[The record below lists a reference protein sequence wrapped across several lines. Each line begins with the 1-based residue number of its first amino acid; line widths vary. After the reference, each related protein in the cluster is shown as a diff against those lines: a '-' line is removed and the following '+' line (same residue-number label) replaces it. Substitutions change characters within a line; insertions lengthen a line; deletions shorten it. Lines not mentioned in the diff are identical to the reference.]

1 MGIRL
6 AIAAALSILLA
17 AGAGQAAEPL
27 AFPGAQGWAATTPGG
42 RGGRIIKVTTLAGD
56 GPGSFREAVEA
67 KGPRIVVFEVGGVI
81 DLDRKTIKVTEPFLT
96 IAGQT
101 APSPGVT
108 LIRGGMDIGGHDV
121 VIQHI
126 RVRPGEAGQAKKSGW
141 NEDAISTAGA
151 AWNIIVD
158 HCTLTWASDEN
169 LSVSGPRFTGNTPE
183 EWRAGTSRR
192 ITFSNNIIAE
202 SLAHSTHDK
211 IEHSKGTLVHDNVTD
226 LLIVGNLYAHNYERS
241 ALFKGGVHAVM
252 ANNLIYDP
260 GQRAVHYNLQ
270 AEEWGSRP
278 FQVGKIVAVGNALRA
293 GIDTPVDQ
301 IAFFQLGGYG
311 DVEYHAR
318 DNIAVDRIGRPLPM
332 LGRYTTSPAR
342 IIEVKTPPVWP
353 QGLKPMPATAVQ
365 QSVLMTAGAR
375 PWDRDYDDVRLIADV
390 AEGRGRIIDSE
401 NDLHGY
407 PTQTPTRRPFNEAD
421 WNLDDMTPRR
431 PEVLDSGTKARGT

>member
-6 AIAAALSILLA
+6 AITAALSIMLT

-318 DNIAVDRIGRPLPM
+318 DNIAVDSIGRPLPM

-407 PTQTPTRRPFNEAD
+407 PTQTPTRRPFIEAD
-421 WNLDDMTPRR
+421 WNLGDMTPKR